1 MPSPSQIARLA
12 ALEAK
17 VPAIA
22 NRKPHLSGARV
33 RRILRGFYQQ
43 IDGEHLDPTFD
54 EHSWV
59 MTATD
64 EELDR
69 WWNTGQPDRP
79 WRDFPRPV
87 TD

>member
-1 MPSPSQIARLA
+1 MPTAAQLSRLA
-12 ALEAK
+12 ALESKA
-17 VPAIA
+17 PAIA

-33 RRILRGFYQQ
+33 RTILRGFYEQ
-43 IDGEHLDPTFD
+43 IDGPLDESFC

-59 MTATD
+59 LESTD

-79 WRDFPRPV
+79 WRDFPRPAS
-87 TD
+87 D